1 MKEKGESARKPPRG
15 AWRVTELGGGD
26 PGKIKGKDQWP
37 GRLEFLVSPP
47 GL

>member
-1 MKEKGESARKPPRG
+1 MKEKDESRPRG
-15 AWRVTELGGGD
+15 TWRVTELGGGD

-37 GRLEFLVSPP
+37 GRLEFHVSPP